1 MKQKTMY
8 TEMQPDVRYTRV
20 SDTAY
25 QIARE
30 VIRNEAKNNVHGNA
44 A

>member
-20 SDTAY
+20 AY